1 MTGLNLTVEHPTRL
15 CVVHD
20 EVGYFHM
27 WEHYSKPIP
36 ASPFIDGEPAGVFS
50 KVFGIV
56 EFKDGVKRVD
66 PTEIIFRDETTDILY
81 QIDKDEEIR
90 KRITQR
96 PSVKGAVNVG

>member
-1 MTGLNLTVEHPTRL
+1 MMAGLNLTVEHPTRL
-15 CVVHD
+15 CVVRD

-27 WEHYSKPIP
+27 WEHYSKSIP
-36 ASPFIDGEPAGVFS
+36 ASPIMGGEPAGTFS

-56 EFKDGVKRVD
+56 EFKDGVKRID

-90 KRITQR
+90 KRIIQG
-96 PSVKGAVNVG
+96 PSAKGEAQ